1 MDTSV
6 PVETAAEEL
15 PRDSSAKSSQP
26 QEKIRLE
33 FSGNGKEFFK
43 IWIVNLFRTIVTF
56 GIYSAW
62 AKVRT
67 NQYFYSNT
75 SLAGNAFQYLAEP
88 MNILKGRI
96 VAIVLFALYSVVQNI
111 YPQYA
116 VVAFVVL
123 MLLIPALIV
132 LSLSFRLRNTA
143 YRNITFHFNRD
154 FKKVYLLFAIPV
166 LLLST
171 FVVPLM
177 MHQNSEE
184 VVQSQEYNQMVQ
196 EYVSDG
202 ELTVSEEVELDAFA
216 QHHNLALDENGM
228 AVMPSPPA
236 WAFIP
241 YLIMFLLFPLWDKI
255 FTAFK
260 VNNSQF
266 GTSSF
271 KFDGTSWDFYKMYLL
286 FLGITIGL
294 GVFITTLAVF
304 FQQTGASMGTM
315 AVTSGLTAFSVFAV
329 YLLMFAYYTVY
340 KHNLMANKTSVEDV
354 KLVSQLEITGMWWI
368 YFSNTLLIAFTL
380 GLATPWAKV
389 RTARYK
395 LERTAVICSSLDNF
409 VAKQEKE
416 RRALGEEIGE
426 AFDVDIGF

>member
-116 VVAFVVL
+116 VVAFIIL

-132 LSLSFRLRNTA
+132 MTT
-143 YRNITFHFNRD
+143 IQQDTQQ
-154 FKKVYLLFAIPV
+154 LLK
-166 LLLST
+166 L
-171 FVVPLM
+171 LM
-177 MHQNSEE
+177 M
-184 VVQSQEYNQMVQ
+184 
-196 EYVSDG
+196 
-202 ELTVSEEVELDAFA
+202 ELTKI
-216 QHHNLALDENGM
+216 
-228 AVMPSPPA
+228 VM
-236 WAFIP
+236 
-241 YLIMFLLFPLWDKI
+241 
-255 FTAFK
+255 
-260 VNNSQF
+260 V
-266 GTSSF
+266 
-271 KFDGTSWDFYKMYLL
+271 
-286 FLGITIGL
+286 
-294 GVFITTLAVF
+294 
-304 FQQTGASMGTM
+304 
-315 AVTSGLTAFSVFAV
+315 
-329 YLLMFAYYTVY
+329 
-340 KHNLMANKTSVEDV
+340 
-354 KLVSQLEITGMWWI
+354 
-368 YFSNTLLIAFTL
+368 
-380 GLATPWAKV
+380 
-389 RTARYK
+389 
-395 LERTAVICSSLDNF
+395 
-409 VAKQEKE
+409 
-416 RRALGEEIGE
+416 
-426 AFDVDIGF
+426 